1 MKNLETIKQNL
12 YNGQSVSSID
22 DPVQTHAI
30 YGLAS
35 SSDVYRLKMTLK
47 EEKLANRFRQIKNH
61 FGNYILC
68 FKIKQDA

>member
-1 MKNLETIKQNL
+1 MKNLTIIKQNL
-12 YNGQSVSSID
+12 HNGQSITSID

-35 SSDVYRLKMTLK
+35 SSDVYRLKNILK

-68 FKIKQDA
+68 LKIKE